1 MVKRTCV
8 TSKCKPLACVARG
21 CVAIHVHAQSST
33 NVKQMSVLIDLVLKG
48 AIPYREHQQK
58 RLQIAAPQQSCRV
71 PS

>member
-8 TSKCKPLACVARG
+8 TSKCKPLACAARG
-21 CVAIHVHAQSST
+21 CVARHVHAQSST
-33 NVKQMSVLIDLVLKG
+33 NVKQMSVLIDLGLKG
-48 AIPYREHQQK
+48 AIPYCEHQQK